1 MRPKLTAEY
10 AVGGANNI
18 SESNTIK
25 ARAPV
30 PLVFDRNEKLQ
41 AEIEGERESGVGRRG
56 DRKASKETPTGVK
69 LPPAEC
75 GIQREDGACG
85 GGCTRPSET
94 RFRVKP

>member
-25 ARAPV
+25 ARAP
-30 PLVFDRNEKLQ
+30 FNKKLQ
-41 AEIEGERESGVGRRG
+41 AETEGERESGVERRG
-56 DRKASKETPTGVK
+56 DRNSSNETPTGVK